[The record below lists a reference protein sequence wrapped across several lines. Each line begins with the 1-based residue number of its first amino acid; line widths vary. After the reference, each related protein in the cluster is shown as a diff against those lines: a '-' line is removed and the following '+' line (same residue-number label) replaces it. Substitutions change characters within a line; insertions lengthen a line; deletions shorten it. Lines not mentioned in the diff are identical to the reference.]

1 MRRRVHGVV
10 RPRRPTSE
18 ERAREE
24 IGAMS
29 NADFRILVAEDD
41 PTNQYVFR
49 AILRSDGYDPV
60 IVENGLQALER
71 ARVEKPDLFL
81 LDMMMPVMDG
91 YETAWRI
98 VQDPMFDG
106 VPIVALTARAMQGDA
121 ERTMQAGCDDY
132 LSKPVRRQEF
142 LEKVSEW
149 LNKPGEEW
157 MPRRLALRVPNERT
171 A

>member
-1 MRRRVHGVV
+1 M
-10 RPRRPTSE
+10 
-18 ERAREE
+18 
-24 IGAMS
+24 MS
-29 NADFRILVAEDD
+29 NADYRILVAEDD

-49 AILRSDGYDPV
+49 AILRSAGYEPV

-71 ARVEKPDLFL
+71 ARIETPHLFL

-98 VQDPMFDG
+98 VQDPIFDG

-121 ERTMQAGCDDY
+121 DRTLQAGCDDY
-132 LSKPVRRQEF
+132 LAKPIRRQEF
-142 LEKVSEW
+142 LDKVAAW
-149 LNKPGEEW
+149 LTKSQESW
-157 MPRRLALRVPNERT
+157 MPRRLAMRVPNERI